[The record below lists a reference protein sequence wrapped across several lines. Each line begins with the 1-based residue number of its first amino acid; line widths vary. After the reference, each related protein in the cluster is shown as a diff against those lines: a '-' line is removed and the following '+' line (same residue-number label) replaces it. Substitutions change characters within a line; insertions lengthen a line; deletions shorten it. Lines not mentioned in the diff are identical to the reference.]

1 MILIRFHSQM
11 LLQVKLW
18 GARLTNELAKKLGV
32 DIHLLAP
39 QPNLVFDNQKDAKTV
54 VGFSDKAVV
63 YMPGTKARSE
73 DRQHLQYGLDLGI
86 DMVQTG
92 GGYAFN
98 MDRYLHADEA
108 NQQKFVK
115 TVSQTIAGQITQYSS
130 AMNCMCSLTKGFY
143 PRVTCFETNKISKS
157 RKK

>member
-1 MILIRFHSQM
+1 M
-11 LLQVKLW
+11 W
-18 GARLTNELAKKLGV
+18 GAGLTNKLANKLGV
-32 DIHLLAP
+32 DIHLIAP

-54 VGFSDKAVV
+54 VGFSDKTVV
-63 YMPGTKARSE
+63 YTPGTKARSE

-98 MDRYLHADEA
+98 LDRYSHADEA
-108 NQQKFVK
+108 NQQKFAK
-115 TVSQTIAGQITQYSS
+115 TVSQTIAGQITKYNS
-130 AMNCMCSLTKGFY
+130 AMNCMCSLHESFY
-143 PRVTCFETNKISKS
+143 PRVTCFENNKISKS